1 MDGILLSGWES
12 ILQLVTVFI
21 IFIFVLIVT
30 YVTTRWIGNF
40 QKTQLSG
47 GNIQVIETYKVTN
60 NKFLQIVKIGDKYIA
75 IAICKDSITMLT
87 EVDKDAIIVSEIK
100 DSLNVNESFKD
111 LLEKAKQ
118 ILPKK

>member
-30 YVTTRWIGNF
+30 YVTTRWIGNY

-47 GNIQVIETYKVTN
+47 SNIQVIETYKVTN

>member
-30 YVTTRWIGNF
+30 YVTTRWIGNY
-40 QKTQLSG
+40 QKTQLSNS
-47 GNIQVIETYKVTN
+47 NIQVIETYKVTN
-60 NKFLQIVKIGDKYIA
+60 NKFLQIVKMGDKYIA

-87 EVDKDAIIVSEIK
+87 EIDKDAIIVSEIK
-100 DSLNVNESFKD
+100 DSLNVNDSFKD